1 MVNFVQV
8 LRRVFGEHQLWRF
21 PLQFPFM
28 QRGNDCEKTGGLH
41 LWERCEPIF
50 FMLGFG
56 QYHQGQTTHL
66 YCAPY
71 RDLAQPLPFSKT
83 MKQMVNLF
91 QIQLYLYQSWLQ
103 KEKGEPSSW
112 LALCM
117 HRTEQNEN
125 KGSLPGK
132 KSQNCGLF
140 SVHPL
145 APPPPRIYR
154 HLWGSFF

>member
-83 MKQMVNLF
+83 KKQTF
-91 QIQLYLYQSWLQ
+91 KWLISFKFNYICTKVDSKKR
-103 KEKGEPSSW
+103 KESQAAGLPSACIEP
-112 LALCM
+112 
-117 HRTEQNEN
+117 N
-125 KGSLPGK
+125 KMRIREAFPE
-132 KSQNCGLF
+132 KS
-140 SVHPL
+140 HKT
-145 APPPPRIYR
+145 AD
-154 HLWGSFF
+154 FFPYIP

>member
-83 MKQMVNLF
+83 KKQTF
-91 QIQLYLYQSWLQ
+91 KWLISFKFNYICTKVDSKKR
-103 KEKGEPSSW
+103 KESQAAGWPSACREPDKMRIRE
-112 LALCM
+112 AFP
-117 HRTEQNEN
+117 E
-125 KGSLPGK
+125 
-132 KSQNCGLF
+132 KS
-140 SVHPL
+140 HKT
-145 APPPPRIYR
+145 AD
-154 HLWGSFF
+154 FFPYIP